1 MSLGGGDS
9 PSDTTYATQFQR
21 EAPQIEADK
30 LGLMGTAREVTR
42 FGMNPWELANKDAK
56 FGEDDDFG
64 KYRYKGVQDPTT
76 GKWGPQG
83 ADDYR
88 WDAAKGEGKM
98 FGDLTR
104 EQRTQEGAIKIPEQ
118 QVQPFHR
125 QQQEAFDMADQG
137 IGKFQGLLNQSQ
149 DFANKATQQYDPTG
163 QTAGQV
169 GYQDYMN
176 PYQDQVIAGI
186 EQQFGQAQA
195 GAGLS
200 AAQSGAFGGG
210 REGIQRA
217 QLGTQQA
224 LAVGQANAQNYGQAQ
239 QQAQQ
244 QFAGQMGRYGE
255 AAGQMAGLAGQQQQ
269 QTQGDIASM
278 MSAGSVQQQLGQ
290 QGLDAKYRANLQNL
304 YEPYQRLGF
313 TSDIYQG
320 MPTSAMATSM
330 GTAPGTNPL
339 AQGLGAGITALA
351 GAQYGQS

>member
-56 FGEDDDFG
+56 FGEDDDYG
-64 KYRYKGVQDPTT
+64 KYIYKGGDGRYAMDT
-76 GKWGPQG
+76 KW
-83 ADDYR
+83 
-88 WDAAKGEGKM
+88 E
-98 FGDLTR
+98 DLDR
-104 EQRTQEGAIKIPEQ
+104 RQRTEEGQIKIPEQ
-118 QVQPFHR
+118 EIVDFTQR
-125 QQQEAFDMADQG
+125 QKDAFKMADQG

-224 LAVGQANAQNYGQAQ
+224 LAVGQAQAQNYGQAQ

-255 AAGQMAGLAGQQQQ
+255 AAQQMAGLAGQQQQ

-278 MSAGSVQQQLGQ
+278 MSAGSVQQQLKQ
-290 QGLDAKYRANLQNL
+290 QELDAGYRADLQNL

-313 TSDIYQG
+313 TGDIYQG
-320 MPTSAMATSM
+320 YPTSAMATSM

-351 GAQYGQS
+351 GAQFGQ

>member
-9 PSDTTYATQFQR
+9 PSDTTYATQYQR

-30 LGLMGTAREVTR
+30 LGLMGTARELTR
-42 FGMNPWELANKDAK
+42 FGTNPWELSNKDAK
-56 FGEDDDFG
+56 FGEDDDYG
-64 KYRYKGVQDPTT
+64 KYIYKGGDGRYAMDT
-76 GKWGPQG
+76 KW
-83 ADDYR
+83 
-88 WDAAKGEGKM
+88 E
-98 FGDLTR
+98 DLSR
-104 EQRTQEGAIKIPEQ
+104 KQRTQEGQPGGEPLPTQ

-149 DFANKATQQYDPTG
+149 DFANMATQQYDPTG

-169 GYQDYMN
+169 GYQQYMN

-224 LAVGQANAQNYGQAQ
+224 LAVGQAQAQNYGQAQ

-278 MSAGSVQQQLGQ
+278 MSAGSVQQQLKQ
-290 QGLDAKYRANLQNL
+290 QELDAGYRAKLQNL